1 MQTVVA
7 NSQFAPKR
15 SPEAPEQVA
24 PLTAPFRQPR
34 ELLTGLEARP
44 LKKGQHH
51 GLVGAL
57 QADITK
63 APHNAGDKVVARLG
77 REPGYHYTSSG
88 LDAKLHGSAGH
99 ARRAGKPTTSRR

>member
-7 NSQFAPKR
+7 NSQFVPKR

-63 APHNAGDKVVARLG
+63 APHNASDKVVARLG
-77 REPGYHYTSSG
+77 GESRYQ
-88 LDAKLHGSAGH
+88 LHILGARCQTARVRRPCP
-99 ARRAGKPTTSRR
+99 ARR